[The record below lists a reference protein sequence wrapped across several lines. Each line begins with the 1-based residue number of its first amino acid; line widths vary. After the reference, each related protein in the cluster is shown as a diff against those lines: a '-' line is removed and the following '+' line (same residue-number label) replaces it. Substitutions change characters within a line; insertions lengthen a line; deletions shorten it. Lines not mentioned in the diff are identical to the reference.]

1 MPRTLLVLGYQAGFV
16 AAPPMGIP
24 SASIVTAN
32 IDLVLTSARQAP
44 PDSIRIIHVRNT
56 GDPGDPDAQGT
67 PTRELVHPPLPG
79 ELVLDKEKSNAF
91 TGTELAELITP
102 DEEIVVVGLLSD
114 YSVKHTCRG
123 ALERGNTVILIRGA
137 HGTYD
142 HLEIGEGGRFTPAA
156 RISARVEEELDEAG
170 VMILDMKY
178 LPDIFEGR

>member
-1 MPRTLLVLGYQAGFV
+1 MPLEPPGWLTAKSLSGNPQWSLLW
-16 AAPPMGIP
+16 
-24 SASIVTAN
+24 SA
-32 IDLVLTSARQAP
+32 
-44 PDSIRIIHVRNT
+44 DSIKKL
-56 GDPGDPDAQGT
+56 
-67 PTRELVHPPLPG
+67 E
-79 ELVLDKEKSNAF
+79 KEKSNAF
-91 TGTELAELITP
+91 TGTKLGQLISP

-142 HLEIGEGGRFTPAA
+142 HLDIGERGRFTPAA

-170 VMILDMKY
+170 VMILNMKY

>member
-16 AAPPMGIP
+16 AAPPIGIP
-24 SASIVTAN
+24 SAATVTAN

-44 PDSIRIIHVRNT
+44 SESIRIIHVRNT
-56 GDPGDPDAQGT
+56 GDPVDADAEGT
-67 PTRELVHPPLPG
+67 PTRELVHPPLSG
-79 ELVLDKEKSNAF
+79 EVVMDKEKSNAF
-91 TGTELAELITP
+91 TGTELGQLISP

-142 HLEIGEGGRFTPAA
+142 HLEIGGGRFTPAA
-156 RISARVEEELDEAG
+156 KISAAVEEELDKAG
-170 VMILDMKY
+170 VMVLDMKY